1 MAMIDEPRARAS
13 SVWCR
18 RLSLAAVALILAAAV
33 FHRLFG
39 MPTPVALN
47 LFKLGFALT
56 ALACVLGVVA
66 LVGVWKHGG
75 AGTASAVTGLVLGG
89 LVLCWPLSL
98 IPTVRSLPPIHDVT
112 TDVETP
118 PQFRV
123 LAAMRPKG
131 ANSTVYGGP
140 EIARQ
145 QTEYYRELQPLVLA
159 RSPADAFEFAA
170 QALRKLRLVIVSEVP
185 SDQGGVIEAYD
196 RTLVLGFYDDVV
208 VRVQRQGAGARI
220 DVRSESRFGTHDL
233 GRNAQRVRDIL
244 NEIVARAD
252 ASVPG
257 QRRPRRRRGSAG

>member
-1 MAMIDEPRARAS
+1 MIDEPRARAS

-98 IPTVRSLPPIHDVT
+98 IPTARSLPPIHDVT

-131 ANSTVYGGP
+131 ANSAAYGGP

-170 QALRKLRLVIVSEVP
+170 QALRKLRMVIVSEVP

-208 VRVQRQGAGARI
+208 VRVRRQGAGARI

-257 QRRPRRRRGSAG
+257 QRRPRRRSRGHAG